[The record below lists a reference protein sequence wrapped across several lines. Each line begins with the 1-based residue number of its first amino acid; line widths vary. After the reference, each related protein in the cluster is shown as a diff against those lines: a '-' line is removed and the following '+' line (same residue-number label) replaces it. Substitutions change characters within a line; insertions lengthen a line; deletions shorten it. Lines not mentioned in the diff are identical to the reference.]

1 MSGFQMISSNLV
13 SGAAF
18 SSISLRPFA
27 GGDLIEF
34 IVRISNRFIDCVID
48 PAYTDNAIELV

>member
-13 SGAAF
+13 FDAAF
-18 SSISLRPFA
+18 SSINLHPFS

-34 IVRISNRFIDCVID
+34 IVRISNRFIDCVIN
-48 PAYTDNAIELV
+48 PAYTDNAIKLV